1 MKNEKKCAELQP
13 ATISFLRSEAKS
25 HSSFLRQ
32 YTNKSQTLQWKC
44 DEYKS
49 QTWFDT
55 HKGNF
60 CKVIKGFVTIQHW
73 WGDWKPAKMVE

>member
-13 ATISFLRSEAKS
+13 ANISFLRSEAKS

-44 DEYKS
+44 DEYKC